1 MNRTFNAIGKFVTVL
16 CIAMAI
22 WFCVSW
28 AEVVSKNLSENPT
41 YSKYN
46 MFCLMLNYDGNR

>member
-1 MNRTFNAIGKFVTVL
+1 MNRTLNVIGKFVTAL